1 MLLNNEET
9 FAMMVQEGLINLYAF
24 IGGYILEAYTLGEVI
39 VKYVEIFPCS
49 WELCNSTSS
58 ESFSSKELREP
69 LLLLQQDSF
78 VLTTKHSTI
87 GSVYILR
94 S

>member
-1 MLLNNEET
+1 
-9 FAMMVQEGLINLYAF
+9 MMVQEGLINLYVF
-24 IGGYILEAYTLGEVI
+24 IEGYNVMAYPLWEVI
-39 VKYVEIFPCS
+39 VKYEEIFPCS

-69 LLLLQQDSF
+69 LVLLQQGSF

-87 GSVYILR
+87 GSVYIL
-94 S
+94 SS